1 MANPFIMSSSGNDVT
16 MTTSEPEV
24 LRRTLPGIPQEVAA
38 LKEEGKEAFGRRE
51 YAKALEAY
59 DKALRALPEGHG
71 DVPLLHSNKGAC
83 NMMLK
88 KRVPGALLR
97 QACGGELVVI
107 AYLAL
112 QLAHAGA

>member
-1 MANPFIMSSSGNDVT
+1 MYPGN
-16 MTTSEPEV
+16 
-24 LRRTLPGIPQEVAA
+24 QEVVT
-38 LKEEGKEAFGRRE
+38 LKEEGKEAFGKRE

-88 KRVPGALLR
+88 K
-97 QACGGELVVI
+97 
-107 AYLAL
+107 
-112 QLAHAGA
+112 